1 MAATYEQ
8 VIEALRRADQ
18 AGNTEDA
25 RQLAQLAA
33 TMRPAGGGRGVQGGP
48 SAAELERAS
57 MTSYLA
63 ESAKRGLTATP
74 ARLTAG
80 SAMQQGTFAG
90 AFPTQPE
97 LEEFTTANIQRRMG
111 VDVDRTP
118 ATAAQKYTGAF
129 VEAASDPLNLIGAG
143 PTMFTKGL
151 STLAGGTAGLFGELG
166 GEIGKETG
174 GPVGQIFAGLTAAL
188 AAGAG
193 TMKAGQMLANKTAGV
208 SDLLRGVDPDVLA
221 KIEGTSKAQ
230 DLIQKAFEAN
240 PELKQRLEDVR
251 KRMQFVT
258 GNTGPLAV
266 AGLDN
271 LALETKLKT
280 LAKNDVGL
288 AAELRTLY
296 TDLNNAVK
304 NKANE
309 LYAAPSAEL
318 PSAKQRQQQ
327 VVQTAQQ
334 QQIAIDKQLKKITS
348 DIDLFGSRDPLA
360 EGKAIQNLVKTK
372 EATIRKELSPQYDD
386 VKKQAS
392 DQGALLPAN
401 ETQSLLNTAEEIFIN
416 DPWAKQAG
424 LLSLVRQQAA
434 KFNKLRKDVLPRGE
448 AGSLSTGEENMLVGM
463 DITSLDSLKRRVS
476 DDLYGKNKVTDPN
489 RRDKLKLFQQYV
501 DGALERVQSSSGN
514 VEVTLRGERM
524 SFADAMSTLD
534 RDYYTK
540 IGIDFRDA
548 KSIAKLNSQ
557 EYAERVGTQ
566 LASEPTAT
574 DQFLKVAG
582 DEGVP
587 IVERA
592 IMARMYNR
600 ALGSDGY
607 LDPAKLN
614 TLMSKDSQN
623 GGFRDLLERVP
634 ALRDRLQDSSTR
646 SLSLMAEKKAIDD
659 LATQTKIDLGQGFLN
674 DYEQG
679 GVARIVS
686 KMTGSTGK
694 GYLAK
699 FNNDLKALAPDER
712 TNATLAVRNGLVTNM
727 LDSSNPMDYLKK
739 NKAAFDSIFG
749 KKHTDNLLALADISA
764 LANKVDIN
772 RLNIS
777 ETAVKEQSILE
788 KALPGV
794 DPKRLSNIAVNQIAS
809 VFNKGFR
816 VFTLIGQSKIDEA
829 TKQAHKQLFLDNNGV
844 ENILKATT
852 KFKNAKGLETDL
864 AKMFSPSEARKL
876 VNSVVLNMSRS
887 AYLGGS
893 TAASESTVT
902 PITEGDE
909 YIYMPE

>member
-8 VIEALRRADQ
+8 VIEALQKADA
-18 AGNTEDA
+18 AGEAEDA

-33 TMRPAGGGRGVQGGP
+33 SMRPAGAGRGVQGGP

-57 MTSYLA
+57 MGGYLL
-63 ESAKRGLTATP
+63 ESAKRGATATP
-74 ARLTAG
+74 ARLAAG
-80 SAMQQGTFAG
+80 SAMQTGTFAG

-97 LEEFTTANIQRRMG
+97 LEEFTTENIQRRMG
-111 VDVDRTP
+111 VDVSRTP

-129 VEAASDPLNLIGAG
+129 VEAASDPLNLVGAG
-143 PTMFTKGL
+143 PTLFTKGL
-151 STLAGGTAGLFGELG
+151 NIAAGGTAGLFGEIGGEVGKELG
-166 GEIGKETG
+166 GA
-174 GPVGQIFAGLTAAL
+174 PGQIFGGLTAAL
-188 AAGAG
+188 LTGAG
-193 TMKAGQMLANKTAGV
+193 TMKIGQMAANKAAGV
-208 SDLLRGVDPDVLA
+208 SDLLRGIDPDVLA

-271 LALETKLKT
+271 LALETKLKA
-280 LAKNDVGL
+280 LAQNDVGL

-296 TDLNNAVK
+296 ADLNTAVK

-309 LYAAPSAEL
+309 LYAAPSVEL
-318 PSAKQRQQQ
+318 PSAAKRQQQ

-334 QQIAIDKQLKKITS
+334 KQVAIDNQLKKITS

-360 EGKAIQNLVKTK
+360 EGKAIQNLVKAK
-372 EATIRKELSPQYDD
+372 ETSIRAELSPQYDD

-392 DQGALLPAN
+392 AQGALLPAN
-401 ETQSLLNTAEEIFIN
+401 ETQALLNTAEEIFMN

-424 LLSLVRQQAA
+424 LLQLVRQQAA
-434 KFNKLRKDVLPRGE
+434 KFNKLRKEVMPQGE
-448 AGSLSTGEENMLVGM
+448 AGSISTGEENMLVGM

-501 DGALERVQSSSGN
+501 DGALERIQSSSGG
-514 VEVTLRGERM
+514 VEVNLRGERM
-524 SFADAMSTLD
+524 SFADAIASLD

-548 KSIAKLNSQ
+548 ASIAKLNSQ
-557 EYAERVGTQ
+557 EYAERIGTQ

-582 DEGVP
+582 EEGVP

-607 LDPAKLN
+607 LDPTKLN
-614 TLMSKDSQN
+614 NLMTKDSQN

-634 ALRDRLQDSSTR
+634 ELRDRLQDASTR
-646 SLSLMAEKKAIDD
+646 SLSLMAEKKSIDD
-659 LATQTKIDLGQGFLN
+659 LASQTKIDLGTGFLN

-679 GVARIVS
+679 GVSRVIS
-686 KMTGSTGK
+686 KMTGATGK

-699 FNNDLKALAPDER
+699 FNKDLGALSPDER
-712 TNATLAVRNGLVTNM
+712 TNATLAVRNGLVTAM

-739 NKAAFDSIFG
+739 NKAAFDAIFG
-749 KKHTDNLLALADISA
+749 KKHSDNLLALADVSV
-764 LANKVDIN
+764 LANRLDIN
-772 RLNIS
+772 KLPIKES
-777 ETAVKEQSILE
+777 AVKEQSFLE
-788 KALPGV
+788 GILPGV

-809 VFNKGFR
+809 VFNKGYR
-816 VFTLIGQSKIDEA
+816 VFSLIGQSRIDEA
-829 TKQAHKQLFLDNNGV
+829 TRQAHRQLFLDNNGV
-844 ENILKATT
+844 EDILKATT
-852 KFKNAKGLETDL
+852 KFKTAKGVEADL

-876 VNSVVLNMSRS
+876 VNSVILNMSRAS
-887 AYLGGS
+887 YLGGS

-902 PITEGDE
+902 PVTEGDE
-909 YIYMPE
+909 YIYMAE